1 MSRLIFALSVSMA
14 LVGFGASGA
23 AAQTAAP
30 PPLAAYSQLPAVESV
45 ELSPDG
51 ANTASIRRSADG
63 VRVIVASRAGELIA
77 SVNVGDSQV
86 RGVSWV
92 SNDHVLILST
102 SNQQGA
108 GFVGRNVF
116 MIGDILNVRTSRLVR
131 ALNAA
136 DVSVYNIILSYARA
150 VRNGR
155 PELIVTGLTTH
166 LGEYTGDLYAV
177 DLDTGRGR
185 RIGKGQSDT
194 RFNLVGPDGA
204 SIARTAY
211 AGETG
216 RWRLSV
222 PGAMGWTDIRSTT
235 ALLDPPSLMG
245 VGRTP
250 GTLLI
255 VDADED
261 GRERLME
268 INTTTREEVEIDL
281 PGSSTS
287 ALSGPDGRLVGLGYV
302 EDFQKY
308 QLFEPKLE
316 RAWTTVSGALPGRQV
331 VISSFS
337 DSFDQVVFHVAGS
350 GEPGGYYLFDGVTNS
365 LSLVRREYPGVAP
378 AQMAEVRL
386 ITYTAA
392 DGLEMQGYLTLPPGR
407 EARNLPLIM
416 YPHGGPAA
424 RDYAGFDWQAQA
436 MASRG
441 YAVFQPN
448 FRGSDGYSQDFL
460 EAGYGEWG
468 GKMQSDLT
476 DGLKAL
482 VDRGLVD
489 PARVCIVG
497 ASYGGYAAMAGM
509 TLDAG
514 TYRCGV
520 ATAGVSDLAVM
531 VRSEERPGAQ
541 GNRNPTVRYW
551 QRFMGFTSYDDP
563 SLAARSPALQASR
576 LQGPLLLIHG
586 RNDTVVPFEQSEIML
601 RAAQAAGKTDVRL
614 APVAGEDH
622 WLSTAAGRAQTLE
635 LTVNFLLEHN
645 PPD

>member
-1 MSRLIFALSVSMA
+1 MLKVTCALLAAMA
-14 LVGFGASGA
+14 LAVSGAGA

-30 PPLAAYSQLPAVESV
+30 PPLSAYSQLPAVQSV
-45 ELSPDG
+45 QLSPDG
-51 ANTASIRRSADG
+51 ANIASIRREAG
-63 VRVIVASRAGELIA
+63 VVRVLVTSRGGDVLA

-86 RGVSWV
+86 RGLMWA

-102 SNQQGA
+102 SNQQA
-108 GFVGRNVF
+108 GGFRGRNVF
-116 MIGDILNVRTSRLVR
+116 TIGDILNIRTNRLVR
-131 ALNAA
+131 ALNDA
-136 DVSVYNIILSYARA
+136 DIPVYNFLMSYDRV
-150 VRNGR
+150 VRGGE
-155 PELIVTGLTTH
+155 PALVVTGLTTH
-166 LGEYTGDLYAV
+166 LGEYTGDLYVV
-177 DLDTGRGR
+177 DLDNGRGR

-194 RFNLVGPDGA
+194 RFNLVGLDGE
-204 SIARTAY
+204 SMARTAY
-211 AGETG
+211 DGESG

-222 PGAMGWTDIRSTT
+222 PGPLGWRDIRSTT
-235 ALLDPPSLMG
+235 ALLDTPGLMG
-245 VGRTP
+245 IGRTH

-255 VDADED
+255 ADRDEE

-268 INTTTREEVEIDL
+268 IDTTTQEEVEIDL
-281 PGSSTS
+281 PGSSAST
-287 ALSGPDGRLVGLGYV
+287 LSGPDGRLVGLGYV

-316 RAWTTVSGALPGRQV
+316 RAWTTISEALPGRQLS
-331 VISSFS
+331 ITSFS
-337 DSFDQVVFHVAGS
+337 DSFDQVVFHVQGS
-350 GEPGGYYLFDGVTNS
+350 GEPGGYYLYDGVANS
-365 LSLVRREYPGVAP
+365 LSLVRREFPGVTA
-378 AQMAEVRL
+378 AQMAPVRL
-386 ITYTAA
+386 INYTAG
-392 DGLEMQGYLTLPPGR
+392 DGLEMHGYLTLPPGR
-407 EARNLPLIM
+407 EARDLPLIM
-416 YPHGGPAA
+416 FPHGGPAA

-448 FRGSDGYSQDFL
+448 FRGSDGISQSFL

-468 GKMQSDLT
+468 GKMQSDLS
-476 DGLKAL
+476 DGVKAL
-482 VDRGLVD
+482 VDAGLVD

-531 VRSEERPGAQ
+531 VRSEEAPGAR
-541 GNRNPTVRYW
+541 GRRNPTVRYW
-551 QRFMGFTSYDDP
+551 QRFMGFTDYRDP

-586 RNDTVVPFEQSEIML
+586 RNDTVVPFEQSELML
-601 RAAQAAGKTDVRL
+601 RAAEAAGKTDVRL
-614 APVAGEDH
+614 VPLADEDH
-622 WLSTAAGRAQTLE
+622 WLSTATGRARQLE
-635 LTVNFLLEHN
+635 EMMAFLLEHN

>member
-1 MSRLIFALSVSMA
+1 MFKWTCALPAMMA
-14 LVGFGASGA
+14 LVVFGATGA
-23 AAQTAAP
+23 AAQTPP

-51 ANTASIRRSADG
+51 ANIASIRRSADG
-63 VRVIVASRAGELIA
+63 VRVIVASRAGELLA

-86 RGVSWV
+86 RGVTWV

-108 GFVGRNVF
+108 GFVGRNMF
-116 MIGDILNVRTSRLVR
+116 TIGDILNVRTSRLVR
-131 ALNAA
+131 ALNDA
-136 DVSVYNIILSYARA
+136 DVSVYNIIMSYARV
-150 VRNGR
+150 VRHGR
-155 PELIVTGLTTH
+155 PELIVTGFTTH

-177 DLDTGRGR
+177 DLNTGRGR

-194 RFNLVGPDGA
+194 RFNLVGLDGA

-211 AGETG
+211 DDETG
-216 RWRLSV
+216 RWRLSI

-235 ALLDPPSLMG
+235 ALLDPPSLFG

-255 VDADED
+255 VDRDED

-316 RAWTTVSGALPGRQV
+316 RAWATVSEALPERQLL
-331 VISSFS
+331 ISSFS
-337 DSFDQVVFHVAGS
+337 DSFDQVVFHVEGR
-350 GEPGGYYLFDGVTNS
+350 GEPGGYYLFDGSTNS
-365 LSLVRREYPGVAP
+365 LSLVRREFPGIAP
-378 AQMAEVRL
+378 NQMAPVSL
-386 ITYTAA
+386 INYTAA
-392 DGLEMQGYLTLPPGR
+392 DGLEIQGYLTLPPGR

-424 RDYAGFDWQAQA
+424 RDYAGFDWGAQA

-448 FRGSDGYSQDFL
+448 FRGSDGISQGFL

-468 GKMQSDLT
+468 GKMQSDLS
-476 DGLKAL
+476 DGVKAL
-482 VDRGLVD
+482 VDRGIVD

-497 ASYGGYAAMAGM
+497 SSYGGYAAMAGM

-520 ATAGVSDLAVM
+520 ATAGVSDLAAM

-541 GNRNPTVRYW
+541 GSRNASVRYW
-551 QRFMGFTSYDDP
+551 QRFMGFTNYNDP
-563 SLAARSPALQASR
+563 SLAERSPALQAGR

-586 RNDTVVPFEQSEIML
+586 RNDTVVPYEQSELML
-601 RAAQAAGKTDVRL
+601 RAAQATGKTDVRL
-614 APVAGEDH
+614 VPLESEDH
-622 WLSTAAGRAQTLE
+622 YLSTAAGRARQLE
-635 LTVNFLLEHN
+635 EMMTFLLENN